1 MRTLVFASAVGLAA
15 MLATEAPGAGG
26 AYVVDDAAVDEP
38 GACKIESSA
47 SFASNSD
54 LLGLVTPA
62 CVVSLFR
69 PVELGI
75 VGARSRQD
83 GEWGSSVLPKAKIN
97 ILPPEAG
104 KLGLALSGGSQF
116 DLLTGHYTGSFVN
129 VPATWTFS
137 ETFKAN
143 VNVGWIYE
151 HQANQHF
158 LSYGAGLEWLPM
170 KAFTLIAEVFGLAG
184 PGGDTRGVTQP
195 RFQAGLRITPVDTID
210 FDMIYGRNI
219 LAENA
224 NWITIGMN
232 VRFPVPGK

>member
-1 MRTLVFASAVGLAA
+1 MRALVFASAMGTAA
-15 MLATEAPGAGG
+15 IFAGEAHAAGG
-26 AYVVDDAAVDEP
+26 AYFVDDAAVDEP

-47 SFASNSD
+47 SFASNRD
-54 LLGLVTPA
+54 FLGLVTPA

-116 DLLTGHYTGSFVN
+116 DLLTGQYTGSFVN
-129 VPATWTFS
+129 VPVTWTFS
-137 ETFKAN
+137 ETFKTN
-143 VNVGWIYE
+143 VNIGWIYE
-151 HQANQHF
+151 HQANLHF
-158 LSYGAGLEWLPM
+158 LSYGAGVEWIPM
-170 KAFTLIAEVFGLAG
+170 KPFTLIAEVFGFAG
-184 PGGDTRGVTQP
+184 PQGATRGVTQP

-210 FDMIYGRNI
+210 FDVIYGRNI

-232 VRFPVPGK
+232 VRFPAPGK